1 MCEDFEY
8 KLDDS
13 ARIIMEKKI
22 RDMEA
27 NKDANFANAR
37 DVRNL
42 FEGVITKQASRLSF
56 ANNDDIMVL
65 KEEDFD
71 CLLVKKGDIS
81 QPVRCFFHGSP
92 LLKTKPRFFILVHLQ
107 NILIN

>member
-65 KEEDFD
+65 NEEAFD
-71 CLLVKKGDIS
+71 
-81 QPVRCFFHGSP
+81 
-92 LLKTKPRFFILVHLQ
+92 
-107 NILIN
+107 